1 VRRPGPFGVRVH
13 LIAAMTLLAVASV
26 LLSAVLVNRA
36 VDSELREFA
45 HRDLRFSAT
54 NAAEMAASAYLE
66 AGGWSARPVTALRT
80 VARSRGD
87 EVVVLD
93 ADGRPVVGSP
103 ASGTDRAEGERA
115 AIVVHGRHV
124 GTVIARHARVGV
136 VDNPAQRLD
145 HRLQARMS
153 GLLLEAGLLAGGLAL
168 AIALLLALRL
178 ARPLQ
183 RLTEVARRIGAGEI
197 ETRATGEGGGREIAR
212 LAHTLD
218 RLAAALH
225 RQDEVR
231 RATADDVA
239 HELRGALTGVFA
251 RVEAV
256 RHGLAGDQDVALA
269 QIQGDAHRVR
279 RLVDDV
285 TQLAEAQRPGLLIR
299 KRLFDL
305 DAIVHACVAGY
316 TGRCRALSIEL
327 THRVMPVQVVGDPER
342 LAQVVDNL
350 LSNAL
355 RYTDPGGTI
364 DVALEL
370 RDGRAVIEVA
380 DSGIGIAAGEL
391 DRVFDRFWR
400 SPGARA
406 RAADGSG
413 VGLALVSGLVSAH
426 DGRVT
431 VASEPGRGTTFT
443 VALPLRAAA
452 PAAVR
457 RPVAPAVPERWRRRG
472 EAGAA
477 QPDAPAL
484 R

>member
-1 VRRPGPFGVRVH
+1 MRRRGPFGVRVH
-13 LIAAMTLLAVASV
+13 LVAAMTVLAIASV

-36 VDSELREFA
+36 VDSELRDFSQ
-45 HRDLRFSAT
+45 RDLRFSAT

-66 AGGWSARPVTALRT
+66 AGGWSERPVAALRT

-87 EVVVLD
+87 DVVVLG
-93 ADGRPVVGSP
+93 ADGRPVVGSR
-103 ASGTDRAEGERA
+103 ASATGWSEGERA
-115 AIVVHGRHV
+115 SVIVRGRPV
-124 GTVIARHARVGV
+124 GTVIAGHARRGGV
-136 VDNPAQRLD
+136 ENAAQRLD

-153 GLLLEAGLLAGGLAL
+153 GLLLEAGLLAGGLAVL
-168 AIALLLALRL
+168 IGLLLALYL

-197 ETRATGEGGGREIAR
+197 ETRATGAGGGREIAR
-212 LAHTLD
+212 LALTLD
-218 RLAAALH
+218 RLAAALR
-225 RQDEVR
+225 RQDDVR
-231 RATADDVA
+231 RATADDVT

-256 RHGLAGDQDVALA
+256 RHGLVDDQDTALA

-279 RLVDDV
+279 RLIDDV
-285 TQLAEAQRPGLLIR
+285 AQLAEAQRSGLLIR
-299 KRLFDL
+299 KRTTDL

-327 THRVMPVQVVGDPER
+327 THRIAPVRTIGDPER

-364 DVALEL
+364 AVRLEV
-370 RDGRAVIEVA
+370 RDGRAVVEVA
-380 DSGIGIAAGEL
+380 DTGIGIAPRDL

-400 SPGARA
+400 SADARA
-406 RAADGSG
+406 RTADGSG
-413 VGLALVSGLVSAH
+413 VGLALVSDLVSAH

-443 VALPLRAAA
+443 VALPATA
-452 PAAVR
+452 
-457 RPVAPAVPERWRRRG
+457 EG
-472 EAGAA
+472 
-477 QPDAPAL
+477 
-484 R
+484 